1 MRMEAKA
8 ATNTTGT
15 IVTKMSKIAENKIF
29 PSNHTFTPFPGTI
42 FRIELIGLYR
52 NL

>member
-1 MRMEAKA
+1 MEAKA

-29 PSNHTFTPFPGTI
+29 LENHTFTFTPFPGNY
-42 FRIELIGLYR
+42 FQ
-52 NL
+52 N

>member
-29 PSNHTFTPFPGTI
+29 PSSDTFTFTPFPGNY
-42 FRIELIGLYR
+42 FQ
-52 NL
+52 N